1 MKTNPALEMI
11 DGLNCISEVI
21 ALVLLDD
28 KDTWLV
34 CVVCGLVHLAGSIVT
49 MLHVLSQQ
57 KERLGLSVL
66 PLYFLGQFLGQIK

>member
-21 ALVLLDD
+21 ALVLLDEN
-28 KDTWLV
+28 DTWLV

-49 MLHVLSQQ
+49 MLHV
-57 KERLGLSVL
+57 
-66 PLYFLGQFLGQIK
+66 